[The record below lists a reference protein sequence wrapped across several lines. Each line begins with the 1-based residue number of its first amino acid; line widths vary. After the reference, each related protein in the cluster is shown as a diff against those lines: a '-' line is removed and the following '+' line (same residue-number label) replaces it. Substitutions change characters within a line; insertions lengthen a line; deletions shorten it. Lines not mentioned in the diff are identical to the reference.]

1 MAMGFEPNARRRLR
15 LVAAAAAAR
24 DPLLADELVGVLEE
38 ETMSQVPSV
47 DLARAIARCPHCRS
61 AEASTSS
68 RDGLC
73 EVHRAR
79 WNLETCMNGVAD
91 REVMAA
97 PHLESLLRRALST
110 EQGGTQFLA
119 AYERQARAL
128 DAVWEA
134 HRRGA
139 VHLPQAVADKVE
151 EARTTP
157 PRFLR
162 GGTMD
167 TIRAR

>member
-1 MAMGFEPNARRRLR
+1 MGFEPNARRRLR
-15 LVAAAAAAR
+15 LVASAAA
-24 DPLLADELVGVLEE
+24 DPVLALELVGALEE

-61 AEASTSS
+61 SLTGTSS

-79 WNLETCMNGVAD
+79 WNLEACLEESGSE
-91 REVMAA
+91 REVMSTQR
-97 PHLESLLRRALST
+97 LESLLHRALSS
-110 EQGGTQFLA
+110 EEGGTQFLA

-139 VHLPQAVADKVE
+139 VQLPPAVADKVE

-162 GGTMD
+162 GATLDTM
-167 TIRAR
+167 RAR

>member
-1 MAMGFEPNARRRLR
+1 M
-15 LVAAAAAAR
+15 
-24 DPLLADELVGVLEE
+24 LADELVGVLEE

-47 DLARAIARCPHCRS
+47 DLARAIARCPHCHS
-61 AEASTSS
+61 SYATTSS
-68 RDGLC
+68 REGLC

-79 WNLETCMNGVAD
+79 WNLEACTDRVAD

-97 PHLESLLRRALST
+97 PHLESLLQRALSS
-110 EQGGTQFLA
+110 QDGGTQFLA

-151 EARTTP
+151 QARTTP
-157 PRFLR
+157 PRFLS
-162 GGTMD
+162 GGALDTM
-167 TIRAR
+167 RAR

>member
-1 MAMGFEPNARRRLR
+1 
-15 LVAAAAAAR
+15 
-24 DPLLADELVGVLEE
+24 
-38 ETMSQVPSV
+38 
-47 DLARAIARCPHCRS
+47 
-61 AEASTSS
+61 
-68 RDGLC
+68 
-73 EVHRAR
+73 
-79 WNLETCMNGVAD
+79 MNGVVD
-91 REVMAA
+91 RDVTAA
-97 PHLESLLRRALST
+97 PQLETLLRRALST

>member
-1 MAMGFEPNARRRLR
+1 MGFEPNARRRLR
-15 LVAAAAAAR
+15 LVAAAAK
-24 DPLLADELVGVLEE
+24 DPVLAHELVGVLEE

-61 AEASTSS
+61 SLMGPSG

-79 WNLETCMNGVAD
+79 WNLEACLEESGSDGEIMSTQ
-91 REVMAA
+91 R
-97 PHLESLLRRALST
+97 LESLLRSALTS
-110 EQGGTQFLA
+110 EEGGTQFLA

-128 DAVWEA
+128 EAVWEA

-139 VHLPQAVADKVE
+139 VQLPQAVADKVE
-151 EARTTP
+151 QARTTP

-162 GGTMD
+162 GATFD
-167 TIRAR
+167 SVRAR

>member
-1 MAMGFEPNARRRLR
+1 MGFEPNARRRLR
-15 LVAAAAAAR
+15 LVAAGTR
-24 DPLLADELVGVLEE
+24 DPVLAYELAGALEE

-47 DLARAIARCPHCRS
+47 DLARAITRCPHCRS
-61 AEASTSS
+61 SHASTSS
-68 RDGLC
+68 REGLC
-73 EVHRAR
+73 EIHRAR
-79 WNLETCMNGVAD
+79 WNLEACLSSDAD
-91 REVMAA
+91 RDAMAE
-97 PHLESLLRRALST
+97 PHLESLLQRALSS
-110 EQGGTQFLA
+110 EEGGTQFLA

-139 VHLPQAVADKVE
+139 VQLPQAVADKVE
-151 EARTTP
+151 QARTTP

-162 GGTMD
+162 GATFD

>member
-1 MAMGFEPNARRRLR
+1 MGFEPNARRRLR
-15 LVAAAAAAR
+15 LVAAAAR
-24 DPLLADELVGVLEE
+24 DPVLAHELVGALEE

-61 AEASTSS
+61 SHAGTSS
-68 RDGLC
+68 REGLC

-79 WNLETCMNGVAD
+79 WNLEACMNGVAD
-91 REVMAA
+91 REVTAE
-97 PHLESLLRRALST
+97 PQLESLLRRALTS

-128 DAVWEA
+128 EAVWEA
-134 HRRGA
+134 HSRGA
-139 VHLPQAVADKVE
+139 VQLPQAVADKVE

-162 GGTMD
+162 GGAEVST
-167 TIRAR
+167 R